1 MRTSCGRSD
10 GKPAN
15 QATEIPRAYAFLRRL
30 SPYTD
35 YYNRLE
41 SSRRFRL
48 LCAAARLSSRLLSAV
63 AIPPDRIASGASRRF
78 SASRP
83 FLSFPQGRESCH
95 KQFWCVTPF
104 RRGIA

>member
-10 GKPAN
+10 GKATS
-15 QATEIPRAYAFLRRL
+15 QATQIRRPCMFLRRL
-30 SPYTD
+30 ALRTD

-48 LCAAARLSSRLLSAV
+48 VCAAQRPSVFLSFAAAQPASG
-63 AIPPDRIASGASRRF
+63 IASGARAAVTAF
-78 SASRP
+78 RP
-83 FLSFPQGRESCH
+83 FLSFPQARESCPE
-95 KQFWCVTPF
+95 QCGSVTRF

>member
-10 GKPAN
+10 GKATS
-15 QATEIPRAYAFLRRL
+15 QATQIRRLCTFLRRL
-30 SPYTD
+30 VLRTD

-48 LCAAARLSSRLLSAV
+48 LCAAQRPSVFLSFAAAQPASG
-63 AIPPDRIASGASRRF
+63 IASGALT
-78 SASRP
+78 ASRP
-83 FLSFPQGRESCH
+83 FLSFPQARESCPE
-95 KQFWCVTPF
+95 QFRGGTRF